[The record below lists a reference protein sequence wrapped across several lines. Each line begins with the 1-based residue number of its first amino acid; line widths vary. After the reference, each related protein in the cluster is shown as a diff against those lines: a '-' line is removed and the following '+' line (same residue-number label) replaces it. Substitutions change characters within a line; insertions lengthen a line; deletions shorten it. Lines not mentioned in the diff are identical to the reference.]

1 MYLLIQIAW
10 LIFYGWLLG
19 AALTLVWLARQRFL
33 EPAARGAGGE
43 APAVSVLLP
52 ARNEEGRVL
61 AECVRSILAQDYEDF
76 EVVAVNDRS
85 TDATG
90 RVLRSLAHGDARLRV
105 IEGSEPP
112 AGWLGKPYALRQA
125 LEAARGEW
133 ILSTDADIIFH
144 PSALRTAVGCARRH
158 GSDALTLVP
167 HFEALSFW
175 ERVFVPVWVWGSILY
190 PLDVVNHPRSPLA
203 MGLGGFFLMRREA
216 LERAGGFAAVRAEVL
231 DDMRLAAALK
241 KAGARMRAEYAPGLV
256 RTRMYRNLPELWESA
271 AKNWFA
277 LLGYSK
283 AATAAMLFWVLSVT
297 VLPAA
302 LAAVSLL
309 MLLAG
314 GGEAWRQLFTPSFAS
329 WAVFVALLA
338 LVNRRAGV
346 PPVYALTA
354 PLGWILSCVVLIG
367 SAYGVLSG
375 RGLVWKGRRFY
386 QSTGVRPPG
395 MKRRERSS

>member
-1 MYLLIQIAW
+1 MSYLVQIAW

-19 AALTLVWLARQRFL
+19 AALTLLWLARQRFL
-33 EPAARGAGGE
+33 GPAAGGAGGE
-43 APAVSVLLP
+43 APRVSVLVP

-61 AECVRSILAQDYEDF
+61 AACVRSILAQDYADF

-90 RVLRSLAHGDARLRV
+90 DVLRRLALEDPRLRV
-105 IEGSEPP
+105 LEGAEPP

-125 LEAARGEW
+125 LEASGGGW
-133 ILSTDADIIFH
+133 VLSTDADMIFH
-144 PSALRTAVGCARRH
+144 PAALRTAVECARRH

-167 HFEALSFW
+167 HFEAVSFW
-175 ERVFVPVWVWGSILY
+175 ERVFVPVWVWGGMLF
-190 PLDVVNHPRSPLA
+190 PLDLVNHPRSPLA

-241 KAGARMRAEYAPGLV
+241 KTGARMRAEQAPALV

-283 AATAAMLFWVLSVT
+283 AITAAMLLWVLSVT

-302 LAAVSLL
+302 LAAASLVA
-309 MLLAG
+309 LLAG
-314 GGEAWRQLFTPSFAS
+314 GGGPWRELFVPSFAS
-329 WAVFVALLA
+329 WAVFVALLV

-346 PPVYALTA
+346 PAAYALTA
-354 PLGWILSCVVLIG
+354 PLGWVLSCAVLSA

-386 QSTGVRPPG
+386 EAGGTPPPG
-395 MKRRERSS
+395 KGA

>member
-1 MYLLIQIAW
+1 MPFLIQIAW

-19 AALTLVWLARQRFL
+19 AALTLLWLARQRFL
-33 EPAARGAGGE
+33 KPASEGAGGE
-43 APAVSVLLP
+43 APRVSVLVP

-61 AECVRSILAQDYEDF
+61 SECVRSILAQDYANF

-90 RVLRSLAHGDARLRV
+90 QVLRRLALEDARLRV
-105 IEGSEPP
+105 LEGAEPP

-125 LEAARGEW
+125 LEASEGEW
-133 ILSTDADIIFH
+133 VLSTDADMIFH
-144 PSALRTAVGCARRH
+144 PAALRTAVECARRH
-158 GSDALTLVP
+158 GSDALTFVP

-175 ERVFVPVWVWGSILY
+175 ERVFVPVWVWGSMLF
-190 PLDVVNHPRSPLA
+190 PLDLVNHPRSPLA
-203 MGLGGFFLMRREA
+203 MGLGGFFLMRRA
-216 LERAGGFAAVRAEVL
+216 VLERAGGFAAVRDEVL

-241 KAGARMRAEYAPGLV
+241 KAGARLRAEQAPALV
-256 RTRMYRNLPELWESA
+256 RTRMYRNLAELWESA

-283 AATAAMLFWVLSVT
+283 AITAAMLLWVLSVT

-302 LAAVSLL
+302 LAAVSLVS
-309 MLLAG
+309 LLAG
-314 GGEAWRQLFTPSFAS
+314 AGGPWRELFVPSFAS

-346 PPVYALTA
+346 PVVYALTA
-354 PLGWILSCVVLIG
+354 PLGWVLSCVVMVG

-386 QSTGVRPPG
+386 ETGGTPPPG
-395 MKRRERSS
+395 RGA

>member
-1 MYLLIQIAW
+1 MSLLIQIAW

-19 AALTLVWLARQRFL
+19 AVLTLLWLSRQRPL
-33 EPAARGAGGE
+33 KPAGGGAGVE
-43 APAVSVLLP
+43 APLVSVLLP

-61 AECVRSILAQDYEDF
+61 AESVRSILRQDYASF

-90 RVLRSLAHGDARLRV
+90 AVLRSLALEDPRLRV
-105 IEGSEPP
+105 LEGAEPP

-125 LEAARGEW
+125 LEASGGRW
-133 ILSTDADIIFH
+133 VLSTDADMIFH
-144 PSALRTAVGCARRH
+144 PAALRTAVECARRH

-167 HFEALSFW
+167 HFEAVSFW

-190 PLDVVNHPRSPLA
+190 PLDLVNHPRSPLA

-216 LERAGGFAAVRAEVL
+216 LERAGGFEAVRGEVL

-241 KAGARMRAEYAPGLV
+241 KSGARMRAEYAPGLV

-283 AATAAMLFWVLSVT
+283 AVTASMLLLILCVNI
-297 VLPAA
+297 LPTA
-302 LAAVSLL
+302 LAALSLF

-314 GGEAWRQLFTPSFAS
+314 GGGEEWRQLFVPSFAT
-329 WAVFVALLA
+329 WAAFVSLLA
-338 LVNRRAGV
+338 LVNRRTGV
-346 PPVYALTA
+346 PAVYALTA

-386 QSTGVRPPG
+386 EAGGTTPPPG
-395 MKRRERSS
+395 RGA